1 MVTIAVID
9 LGGVF
14 LQNLDKNQVYELYTD
29 P

>member
-14 LQNLDKNQVYELYTD
+14 LQNLDKNQVYELYTEA
-29 P
+29 